1 MPTDPASQ
9 PAPVNGRGAREPEIV
24 AEHVS
29 KSFGER
35 AVLRDINLTVNRGDV
50 VAIVGGS
57 GTGKT
62 VLLDHLTGLMHPD
75 TGRVLAAD
83 HSRPGAPLVD
93 LDTLDLD
100 QFDALRLHW
109 SVVFQRNAL
118 FSGTVAQNIALWLRE
133 HTGLSE
139 VEIDARVRNSLRA
152 AALDVD
158 DVLNKERDS
167 LSGGMAKRVA
177 IARAIA
183 VDPIV
188 MFYDEPTTGLDPV
201 TSNHIIELIWNL
213 HHRARADG
221 ARRTTIIITHDRE
234 LLRRIG
240 PRVVLLGPGQVV
252 FDGAYEA
259 FTKTS
264 VPEAVDYL
272 VHMPVLHS
280 RVRR

>member
-1 MPTDPASQ
+1 MPREPTSQ
-9 PAPVNGRGAREPEIV
+9 PAHATDDPPREPEIV
-24 AEHVS
+24 AERVC
-29 KSFGER
+29 KSFGAR
-35 AVLRDINLTVNRGDV
+35 AVLRDISLTIPRGEV

-75 TGRVLAAD
+75 SGRVLAAD
-83 HSRPGAPLVD
+83 HARPGAPLVD
-93 LDTLDLD
+93 LGTLSLD
-100 QFDALRLHW
+100 EFDALRLHW

-118 FSGTVAQNIALWLRE
+118 FSGTVSQNIALWLRE
-133 HTGLSE
+133 HTGLSDE
-139 VEIDARVRNSLRA
+139 EIDARVRESLRA

-158 DVLNKERDS
+158 DVIHKERDA

-177 IARAIA
+177 IARSIA

-221 ARRTTIIITHDRE
+221 AQRTTIIITHDRE

-240 PRVVLLGPGQVV
+240 PRVVLLGPGTVV
-252 FDGAYEA
+252 FDGPYDA
-259 FTKTS
+259 FTKTD

-272 VHMPVLHS
+272 VHMPVLHA